1 MKFKTLSA
9 MCLAA
14 TSVFA
19 ASSAMAWESED
30 GAHSTSA
37 NVGLFSDYLF
47 RGISFS
53 DDKPAIQG
61 GFDYAHSSGLYLG
74 TWASNLSILNDDDET
89 SETNI
94 EIDIYGGF
102 ASEFGESGIGY
113 DLGMV
118 RYIYPGTNSDQ
129 DIDYNEY
136 YGGLSYSYFSAM
148 VFYTDDWGN
157 TGEDEI
163 YYKLGFDYDLPYGL
177 ALSAHYGYT
186 DSDRNDGTDLSD
198 SYSDYGIGLTK
209 GFAGLDW
216 SVGYYGTDSDGEDF
230 AATEDNA
237 DDRFVIS
244 VSSSF

>member
-37 NVGLFSDYLF
+37 NVGLFSDYIF
-47 RGISFS
+47 RGISFT
-53 DDKPAIQG
+53 DEKPAIQG
-61 GFDYAHSSGLYLG
+61 GFDYAHSSGLYAG
-74 TWASNLSILNDDDET
+74 TWASNLSIDG
-89 SETNI
+89 ETNI

-102 ASEFGESGIGY
+102 ANEFGESGIGY
-113 DLGMV
+113 DVGMV

-136 YGGLSYSYFSAM
+136 YGGLSYSYFSAT
-148 VFYTDDWGN
+148 VFYTDDWSN

-186 DSDRNDGTDLSD
+186 DSDRNDGVADASD
-198 SYSDYGIGLTK
+198 SYSDYGIGVTK

-230 AATEDNA
+230 AVVDSNA
-237 DDRFVIS
+237 DDRFLVS

>member
-37 NVGLFSDYLF
+37 NVGLFSDYIF
-47 RGISFS
+47 RGISFT

-61 GFDYAHSSGLYLG
+61 GFDYAHSSGLYAG
-74 TWASNLSILNDDDET
+74 TWASNLSIDG
-89 SETNI
+89 ETNI

-102 ASEFGESGIGY
+102 ANEFGESGIGY
-113 DLGMV
+113 DVGMV

-136 YGGLSYSYFSAM
+136 YGGLSYSYFSAT
-148 VFYTDDWGN
+148 VFYTDDWSN

-186 DSDRNDGTDLSD
+186 DSDRNDGVADASD

-216 SVGYYGTDSDGEDF
+216 SLAYVGTDSDADDF
-230 AATEDNA
+230 TVDDNA
-237 DDRFVIS
+237 DDRFVFS

>member
-61 GFDYAHSSGLYLG
+61 GFDYAHASGLYAG
-74 TWASNLSILNDDDET
+74 TWASNLSIDD
-89 SETNI
+89 ETNI
-94 EIDIYGGF
+94 EIDVYAGF
-102 ASEFGESGIGY
+102 ANEFGESGIGY
-113 DLGMV
+113 DLGVV
-118 RYIYPGTNSDQ
+118 RYMYPGTENDEEL
-129 DIDYNEY
+129 DYNEY
-136 YGGLSYSYFSAM
+136 YGGLSYSYFSAT
-148 VFYTDDWGN
+148 VFYTSDWVN

-186 DSDRNDGTDLSD
+186 DSDRNDGDPAKSD

-230 AATEDNA
+230 AVVDSNA
-237 DDRFVIS
+237 DDRFLVS